1 MAHVQNGE
9 KGAFTV
15 NAAPYSYEQVNAYT
29 SPVTPS
35 VVHTKGNALSYYFRK
50 YLFLEAVSMVKWTL
64 PDTWPQNRLE
74 YLVFGEG
81 GVSVFNTDRYGLVY
95 DHMGLTGINVFYNPT
110 HTVVANTFIKGTK
123 YLQIGK
129 QCEIIHLQPDYRG
142 MVDIVAYYGDMMALA
157 AQTIQSN
164 LINSRLAYVFA
175 AGNKAGAESFK
186 RMFDQIMQGKPAVFV
201 DSALL
206 KTYKSG
212 ASGQAPWMYFAT
224 DLKGNFITNELLTA
238 LKTIKALFDTEV
250 GIPNTNTSKKERMLT
265 DEVNSNNVET
275 AAKASLWL
283 DSLQRGCERVHKL
296 FGLDKSNLWVDWRFP
311 PVTGM
316 QEVVDDARDAQ
327 L

>member
-1 MAHVQNGE
+1 MSAP
-9 KGAFTV
+9 
-15 NAAPYSYEQVNAYT
+15 PYSYEQVNAYT

-50 YLFLEAVSMVKWTL
+50 YLFLEAASMVKWT
-64 PDTWPQNRLE
+64 PPNTWPQNRLE

-95 DHMGLTGINVFYNPT
+95 DHMGLTGMNVFYNPT
-110 HTVVANTFIKGTK
+110 HSLVANPFIKGTK

-142 MVDIVAYYGDMMALA
+142 IVDIVAYYGDMMALA

-186 RMFDQIMQGKPAVFV
+186 RMFDQIMQGNPAVFV

-212 ASGQAPWMYFAT
+212 SSGQAPWMYFAT

-275 AAKASLWL
+275 ATKASLWL

-296 FGLDKSNLWVDWRFP
+296 FGLDKSTLWVDWRFP
-311 PVTGM
+311 PDTGT
-316 QEVVDDARDAQ
+316 QEVTTDARNTQ

>member
-1 MAHVQNGE
+1 MS
-9 KGAFTV
+9 
-15 NAAPYSYEQVNAYT
+15 AAPYSYEQVNAYT

-50 YLFLEAVSMVKWTL
+50 YLFLEAVSMVKWVL
-64 PDTWPQNRLE
+64 LDTWPQNRLE

-81 GVSVFNTDRYGLVY
+81 GISVFNTDRYGLVY
-95 DHMGLTGINVFYNPT
+95 DHMGLTGLNVFYNPT
-110 HTVVANTFIKGTK
+110 HTVIANPFIKGTK

-186 RMFDQIMQGKPAVFV
+186 KMFDQIMQGNPAVFV

-296 FGLDKSNLWVDWRFP
+296 FGLDKSTLWVDWRFP
-311 PVTGM
+311 PDTGT
-316 QEVVDDARDAQ
+316 QEVVDDARDTQ

>member
-1 MAHVQNGE
+1 MS
-9 KGAFTV
+9 
-15 NAAPYSYEQVNAYT
+15 AAPYSYEQVNAYT

-95 DHMGLTGINVFYNPT
+95 DHMGLTGLNVFYNPT
-110 HTVVANTFIKGTK
+110 HTVIANPFIKGTK

-186 RMFDQIMQGKPAVFV
+186 KMFDQIMQGNPAVFV
-201 DSALL
+201 DSALI
-206 KTYKSG
+206 KTSKST
-212 ASGQAPWMYFAT
+212 ATGQAPWMYFAT

-296 FGLDKSNLWVDWRFP
+296 FGLDKSTLWVDWRFP
-311 PVTGM
+311 PDTGT
-316 QEVVDDARDAQ
+316 QEVEDDARDTQ

>member
-1 MAHVQNGE
+1 MS
-9 KGAFTV
+9 
-15 NAAPYSYEQVNAYT
+15 APYSYNQINAYT

-35 VVHTKGNALSYYFRK
+35 VVRTKGNALSYYFRK
-50 YLFLEAVSMVKWTL
+50 YLFLEAVSMVRWTL

-74 YLVFGEG
+74 CLVFGEG
-81 GVSVFNTDRYGLVY
+81 GISVFNTNRFGLVY
-95 DHMGLTGINVFYNPT
+95 DHMGLAGLNVFYQPT
-110 HTVVANTFIKGTK
+110 HSIIDNPFIKGQH
-123 YLQIGK
+123 YLQIGT

-142 MVDIVAYYGDMMALA
+142 MADIVAYYGDMMALA
-157 AQTIQSN
+157 SQTIQSN

-186 RMFDQIMQGKPAVFV
+186 KMFDQIMQGNPAVFV

-212 ASGQAPWMYFAT
+212 ASGQDPWMYFAT

-296 FGLDKSNLWVDWRFP
+296 FGLDKSTLWVDWRFP
-311 PVTGM
+311 PDTGT
-316 QEVVDDARDAQ
+316 QEVTTDARDTKF
-327 L
+327 

>member
-1 MAHVQNGE
+1 MSAP
-9 KGAFTV
+9 
-15 NAAPYSYEQVNAYT
+15 PYSYEQVNAYT

-95 DHMGLTGINVFYNPT
+95 DHMGLTGLNVFYNPT
-110 HTVVANTFIKGTK
+110 HTVIANHFIKGTK

-175 AGNKAGAESFK
+175 AGNKAGAKSFK
-186 RMFDQIMQGKPAVFV
+186 KMFDQIMQGNPAVFV

-283 DSLQRGCERVHKL
+283 DSLQRSCERVHKL
-296 FGLDKSNLWVDWRFP
+296 FGLDKSTLWVDWRFP
-311 PVTGM
+311 PDTGT
-316 QEVVDDARDAQ
+316 QEVTDDARDTQ

>member
-1 MAHVQNGE
+1 
-9 KGAFTV
+9 
-15 NAAPYSYEQVNAYT
+15 
-29 SPVTPS
+29 
-35 VVHTKGNALSYYFRK
+35 
-50 YLFLEAVSMVKWTL
+50 MVKWT
-64 PDTWPQNRLE
+64 PPNTWPQNRLE

-95 DHMGLTGINVFYNPT
+95 DHMGLTGMNVFYNPT
-110 HTVVANTFIKGTK
+110 HSLVANPFIKGTK

-142 MVDIVAYYGDMMALA
+142 IVDIVAYYGDMMALA

-186 RMFDQIMQGKPAVFV
+186 RMFDQIMQGNPAVFV

-212 ASGQAPWMYFAT
+212 SSGQAPWMYFAT

-275 AAKASLWL
+275 ATKASLWL

-296 FGLDKSNLWVDWRFP
+296 FGLDKSTLWVDWRFP
-311 PVTGM
+311 PDTGT
-316 QEVVDDARDAQ
+316 QEVTTDARNTQ

>member
-1 MAHVQNGE
+1 MSAP
-9 KGAFTV
+9 
-15 NAAPYSYEQVNAYT
+15 PYSYEQVNAYT

-95 DHMGLTGINVFYNPT
+95 DHMGLTGLNVFYNPT
-110 HTVVANTFIKGTK
+110 HTVIANHFIKGTK

-186 RMFDQIMQGKPAVFV
+186 RMFDQIMQGNPAVFV

-224 DLKGNFITNELLTA
+224 DLKVNFITNELLTA

-250 GIPNTNTSKKERMLT
+250 GIPNTNTTKKERMLT

-296 FGLDKSNLWVDWRFP
+296 FGLDKSTLWVDWRFP
-311 PVTGM
+311 PDTGT
-316 QEVVDDARDAQ
+316 QEVVNDARDTQ

>member
-1 MAHVQNGE
+1 MSAP
-9 KGAFTV
+9 
-15 NAAPYSYEQVNAYT
+15 PYSYEQVNAYT

-35 VVHTKGNALSYYFRK
+35 VVHTKGTALSYYFRK

-95 DHMGLTGINVFYNPT
+95 DHMGLTGMNVFHNPT
-110 HTVVANTFIKGTK
+110 HTVVANPFIKGTK

-186 RMFDQIMQGKPAVFV
+186 KMFDQIMQGNPAVFV

-206 KTYKSG
+206 KTYKSS

-296 FGLDKSNLWVDWRFP
+296 FGLDKSTLWVDWRFP
-311 PVTGM
+311 PDTGA
-316 QEVVDDARDAQ
+316 QEVVDDARNAQ

>member
-1 MAHVQNGE
+1 M
-9 KGAFTV
+9 
-15 NAAPYSYEQVNAYT
+15 NAAPYSYEQVTAYT

-50 YLFLEAVSMVKWTL
+50 YLFLESVSMVKWTL

-110 HTVVANTFIKGTK
+110 HTVVANPFIKGTK

-186 RMFDQIMQGKPAVFV
+186 KMFDQIMQGNPAVFV

-250 GIPNTNTSKKERMLT
+250 GIPNTNVSKKERMLT

-296 FGLDKSNLWVDWRFP
+296 FGLDKSTLWVDWRFP
-311 PVTGM
+311 PDTGI
-316 QEVVDDARDAQ
+316 QEVPTDARDTQ

>member
-50 YLFLEAVSMVKWTL
+50 YLFLEAVSMVKWAL
-64 PDTWPQNRLE
+64 PDTWPQNRME

-95 DHMGLTGINVFYNPT
+95 DHMGLTGLNVFYNPT
-110 HTVVANTFIKGTK
+110 HTVIANPFIKGTK

-175 AGNKAGAESFK
+175 ASNKAGAESFK
-186 RMFDQIMQGKPAVFV
+186 KMFDLIMQGNPAVFV

-206 KTYKSG
+206 KTYKNG

-224 DLKGNFITNELLTA
+224 DLKGNFITNELLEA

-296 FGLDKSNLWVDWRFP
+296 FGLDKSTLWVDWRFP
-311 PVTGM
+311 PDTGT
-316 QEVVDDARDAQ
+316 QEVVNDARGTQ

>member
-1 MAHVQNGE
+1 
-9 KGAFTV
+9 
-15 NAAPYSYEQVNAYT
+15 
-29 SPVTPS
+29 
-35 VVHTKGNALSYYFRK
+35 
-50 YLFLEAVSMVKWTL
+50 MVKWTL

-110 HTVVANTFIKGTK
+110 HTVVANSFIKGTK

-186 RMFDQIMQGKPAVFV
+186 KMFDQIMQGNPAVFV

-296 FGLDKSNLWVDWRFP
+296 FGLDKSTLWVDWRFP
-311 PVTGM
+311 PDTGT
-316 QEVVDDARDAQ
+316 QEVTTDARDNQ

>member
-1 MAHVQNGE
+1 MS
-9 KGAFTV
+9 
-15 NAAPYSYEQVNAYT
+15 AAPYSYEQVNAYT

-50 YLFLEAVSMVKWTL
+50 YLFLEAVSMVKWSL

-81 GVSVFNTDRYGLVY
+81 GVSVFNTDRFGLVY
-95 DHMGLTGINVFYNPT
+95 DHMGLTGLNVFYNPT
-110 HTVVANTFIKGTK
+110 HTVIANPFIKGTK

-186 RMFDQIMQGKPAVFV
+186 RMFDQIMQGNPAVFV

-224 DLKGNFITNELLTA
+224 DLKGNFITNELLAA

-283 DSLQRGCERVHKL
+283 DSLQRGCERVHRL
-296 FGLDKSNLWVDWRFP
+296 FGLDKSTLWVDWRFP
-311 PVTGM
+311 PDTGT
-316 QEVVDDARDAQ
+316 QEVADDARDTQ

>member
-1 MAHVQNGE
+1 MSVP
-9 KGAFTV
+9 
-15 NAAPYSYEQVNAYT
+15 PYSYEQVNAYT

-35 VVHTKGNALSYYFRK
+35 VVRTKGNALSYYFRK

-95 DHMGLTGINVFYNPT
+95 DHMGLTGLNVFYNPT
-110 HTVVANTFIKGTK
+110 HTVVANPFIKGTK

-175 AGNKAGAESFK
+175 AANKAGAESFK
-186 RMFDQIMQGKPAVFV
+186 KMFDQIMQGNPAVFV

-296 FGLDKSNLWVDWRFP
+296 FGLDKSTLWVDWRFP
-311 PVTGM
+311 PDTGT
-316 QEVVDDARDAQ
+316 QEVADDARDSQ

>member
-1 MAHVQNGE
+1 MSAP
-9 KGAFTV
+9 
-15 NAAPYSYEQVNAYT
+15 PYSYEQVNAYT

-81 GVSVFNTDRYGLVY
+81 GVSVFNTDRFGLVY
-95 DHMGLTGINVFYNPT
+95 DHMGLTGLNVFYNPT
-110 HTVVANTFIKGTK
+110 HTVIANHFIKGTK

-186 RMFDQIMQGKPAVFV
+186 KMFDQIMQGNPAVFV

-212 ASGQAPWMYFAT
+212 ASGQAPW
-224 DLKGNFITNELLTA
+224 
-238 LKTIKALFDTEV
+238 
-250 GIPNTNTSKKERMLT
+250 R
-265 DEVNSNNVET
+265 
-275 AAKASLWL
+275 
-283 DSLQRGCERVHKL
+283 
-296 FGLDKSNLWVDWRFP
+296 
-311 PVTGM
+311 
-316 QEVVDDARDAQ
+316 
-327 L
+327 

>member
-1 MAHVQNGE
+1 MS
-9 KGAFTV
+9 
-15 NAAPYSYEQVNAYT
+15 AAPYSYEQVNAYT

-95 DHMGLTGINVFYNPT
+95 DHMGLAGMNVFYNPT
-110 HTVVANTFIKGTK
+110 HTIVANPFIKGTK

-186 RMFDQIMQGKPAVFV
+186 RMFDQIMQGNPAVFV

-296 FGLDKSNLWVDWRFP
+296 FGLDKSTLWVDWRFP
-311 PVTGM
+311 PDTGI
-316 QEVVDDARDAQ
+316 QEVKADARDTQ

>member
-1 MAHVQNGE
+1 MSVP
-9 KGAFTV
+9 
-15 NAAPYSYEQVNAYT
+15 PYSYEQVNAYT

-35 VVHTKGNALSYYFRK
+35 VVNTKGNALSYYFRK

-74 YLVFGEG
+74 YLIFGEG

-95 DHMGLTGINVFYNPT
+95 DHMGLTGLNVFYNPT
-110 HTVVANTFIKGTK
+110 HTVVANSFIKGTK

-186 RMFDQIMQGKPAVFV
+186 KMFDQIMHGDPAVFV

-212 ASGQAPWMYFAT
+212 TSGQAPWMYFAT

-275 AAKASLWL
+275 ASKASLWL
-283 DSLQRGCERVHKL
+283 DSLKRGCERVHKL
-296 FGLDKSNLWVDWRFP
+296 FGLDRSTLWVDWRFP
-311 PVTGM
+311 PDTGT
-316 QEVVDDARDAQ
+316 QEVVDDARDTQ

>member
-1 MAHVQNGE
+1 M
-9 KGAFTV
+9 

-35 VVHTKGNALSYYFRK
+35 VVRTKGNALSYYFRK

-110 HTVVANTFIKGTK
+110 HTVVANPFIKGTK

-175 AGNKAGAESFK
+175 AANKAGAESFK
-186 RMFDQIMQGKPAVFV
+186 RMFDQIMQGDPAVFV

-238 LKTIKALFDTEV
+238 LKTTKALFDTEV

-296 FGLDKSNLWVDWRFP
+296 FGLDKSSLWVDWRFP
-311 PVTGM
+311 PDTGT
-316 QEVVDDARDAQ
+316 QEVVDDARDTQ

>member
-1 MAHVQNGE
+1 MS
-9 KGAFTV
+9 
-15 NAAPYSYEQVNAYT
+15 APYSYEQINAHV

-35 VVHTKGNALSYYFRK
+35 VMHTKGNSLSYYFRK
-50 YLFLEAVSMVKWTL
+50 YLFLEAVSMVRWTL
-64 PDTWPQNRLE
+64 PETWPSNRLQ
-74 YLVFGEG
+74 YLVFGSG
-81 GVSVFNTDRYGLVY
+81 GVTVFKTDRYGLVY
-95 DHMGLTGINVFYNPT
+95 DRMGLTGINIFYNPT
-110 HTVVANTFIKGTK
+110 HSIIANPFIKGSP

-129 QCEIIHLQPDYRG
+129 QCEIINLQPDYRG

-175 AGNKAGAESFK
+175 ASNKAGAESFK
-186 RMFDQIMQGKPAVFV
+186 KMFDAIMQGDPAVFV
-201 DSALL
+201 DASLL
-206 KTYKSG
+206 KAPKNG
-212 ASGQAPWMYFAT
+212 ASGQAPWMYFSA

-296 FGLDKSNLWVDWRFP
+296 FGIDKSTLWVDWRFP
-311 PVTGM
+311 PDTNT
-316 QEVVDDARDAQ
+316 QEVNNDA
-327 L
+327 LNLEL

>member
-1 MAHVQNGE
+1 MS
-9 KGAFTV
+9 
-15 NAAPYSYEQVNAYT
+15 AAPYSYEQVNAYT

-35 VVHTKGNALSYYFRK
+35 IVHTKGNALSYYFRK

-64 PDTWPQNRLE
+64 LDTWPQNRLE

-81 GVSVFNTDRYGLVY
+81 GISVFNTDRYGLVY

-110 HTVVANTFIKGTK
+110 HTLVANPFIKGTK

-186 RMFDQIMQGKPAVFV
+186 KMFDLIMQGNPAVFV

-212 ASGQAPWMYFAT
+212 ASGQAPWIYFAT

-296 FGLDKSNLWVDWRFP
+296 FGLDKSTLWVDWRFP
-311 PVTGM
+311 PNTST
-316 QEVVDDARDAQ
+316 QEVADDARDAQ

>member
-1 MAHVQNGE
+1 M
-9 KGAFTV
+9 
-15 NAAPYSYEQVNAYT
+15 NAAPYSYKQVNAFT

-110 HTVVANTFIKGTK
+110 HTVVANPFIKGTK

-186 RMFDQIMQGKPAVFV
+186 KMFDQIMQGNPAVFV

-206 KTYKSG
+206 KTYNKSG

-296 FGLDKSNLWVDWRFP
+296 FGLDKSTLWVDWRFP
-311 PVTGM
+311 PDTGTE
-316 QEVVDDARDAQ
+316 EVADDARDTQ